1 MFVNVISLVY
11 LGLELFL
18 KWKIKI
24 RICK

>member
-1 MFVNVISLVY
+1 MFVNVLSLVY

-24 RICK
+24 RIWK